1 MHLYH
6 ECLEITV
13 TSPVYLFDLASRQAQ
28 WLAARQSTIS
38 GNIANA
44 NTPGY
49 RARDIEPFA
58 DVLDKTKLA
67 MVATNGGHIGVDAT
81 RPEGTK
87 VKKADTWDT
96 VYSKNSVS
104 LEQELIKAGE
114 IDRQHSLNTS
124 IVKAFHRMLM
134 SSVRTA

>member
-1 MHLYH
+1 M
-6 ECLEITV
+6 

-28 WLAARQSTIS
+28 WLAVRQSTVS

-49 RARDIEPFA
+49 RARDVAPFA
-58 DVLDKTKLA
+58 EVLDKTKLA
-67 MVATNGGHIGVDAT
+67 MTATNAQHIGFTPSHA
-81 RPEGTK
+81 EGTK

-104 LEQELIKAGE
+104 LEQEMLKAGE
-114 IDRQHSLNTS
+114 VSRQHSLNTN
-124 IVKAFHRMLM
+124 IVKSFHRMLM
-134 SSVRTA
+134 SCVRTS